1 MFIDRPSAL
10 AAVHQALADNVA
22 TVLLGPRQV
31 GKSTLARTI
40 AAERPDSIYLDLEL
54 DEDLRKLD
62 DAAAYLRSTAGRLTV
77 IDEVHRAPLL
87 FATLRSLIDE
97 RRRAGQRTGEFL
109 LLGSASLDLVQQA
122 SETLAGRVT
131 YIELQPVGPI
141 DGAGAAISLD
151 ARWLRGGFPDSLLA
165 RDDAASLR
173 WRKAFIRSYLER
185 EVPMFAPRMPAATI
199 GRLWTM
205 LAHGQ
210 GTMLNTARLAQ
221 ALAVSA
227 PMATRYI
234 DLLEDLLLVRRLTPW
249 SGNLGKR
256 LVRSPKL
263 YVRDCGLV
271 HALLDIGTHD
281 QLLGHPVVG
290 ASWEGL
296 AIEALIDAAG
306 PDAQFSFYR
315 TAAGAEIDL
324 VIERGGQV
332 AFAVEI
338 KRSTAPKIEQG
349 FYWGAN
355 DIGAARRIVVTPAG
369 ERYPGRDGVEV
380 IPLLAA
386 LVEVA
391 PRGAT

>member
-1 MFIDRPSAL
+1 MVR
-10 AAVHQALADNVA
+10 QALADNAA

-31 GKSTLARTI
+31 GKSTLARMI
-40 AAERPDSIYLDLEL
+40 AAERPHSVYLDLEL
-54 DEDLRKLD
+54 DQDLRKLD

-77 IDEVHRAPLL
+77 IDEVHRTPQL

-97 RRRAGQRTGEFL
+97 RRRAGHKVGEFL
-109 LLGSASLDLVQQA
+109 LLGSASLDLVQHSA
-122 SETLAGRVT
+122 ETLAGRVT
-131 YIELQPVGPI
+131 YIELQPVGPQ
-141 DGAGAAISLD
+141 DGAGANIGLD
-151 ARWLRGGFPDSLLA
+151 RLWLRGGFPDSLLA
-165 RDDAASLR
+165 RDDGASLR
-173 WRKAFIRSYLER
+173 WRKAFIRSYLQR
-185 EVPMFAPRMPAATI
+185 DVPMFAPRMPSVTI

-210 GTMLNTARLAQ
+210 GTLLNTARLAQ

-227 PMATRYI
+227 PMAGRYI
-234 DLLEDLLLVRRLTPW
+234 DLLVDLLLVRRLAPW

-271 HALLDIGTHD
+271 HALLDIGTGD

-306 PDAQFSFYR
+306 PHAQFSFYR

-324 VIERGGQV
+324 VIERGGRV
-332 AFAVEI
+332 AFAIEI
-338 KRSTAPKIEQG
+338 KRSTAPKVEQG

-355 DIGAARRIVVTPAG
+355 DIGAARRIVVTPG
-369 ERYPGRDGVEV
+369 GDRYPLRDGAEVMPLLQAIEEV
-380 IPLLAA
+380 IPGD
-386 LVEVA
+386 
-391 PRGAT
+391 GA